1 MSFDLG
7 VPKTPIF
14 FPKEEQIHELW
25 AVFWSVAL
33 ILLFFFRIEDEELY
47 LEFDPDF
54 DWDAYQDSLDSF
66 TTDNRTPITRA
77 FEDGD
82 LEKVA
87 TLLKNGEHDDGFYRH
102 VQYPEYCGISMLEN
116 TMIWACRNGDVEV
129 VNILLNNGA
138 IHVLDDA
145 AIYHY
150 DPHDPLFYACKHG
163 HADVAKV
170 LLAKGAKIKYGMYDE
185 DSTTPLLLACQYGHA
200 DVVNVLL
207 DYGDDVNQNISMI
220 CMCDICKGIKF
231 CRCHTPLYTAW
242 MSAHSSVI
250 KLLKKRGANQD
261 VLW

>member
-1 MSFDLG
+1 MPFDLG

-25 AVFWSVAL
+25 AVFWSVVQ

-47 LEFDPDF
+47 LEFDPNF
-54 DWDAYQDSLDSF
+54 DWKAFQDGLDSF

-102 VQYPEYCGISMLEN
+102 VEYPEYCGISMLEN

-129 VNILLNNGA
+129 VNILLNKGA
-138 IHVLDDA
+138 FLGEGIDQ
-145 AIYHY
+145 Y
-150 DPHDPLFYACKHG
+150 PPLHYACMNG

-170 LLAKGAKIKYGMYDE
+170 LLENGADVKYGVDYWRNGVFK
-185 DSTTPLLLACQYGHA
+185 TNTPLLLACKYGHA

-207 DYGDDVNQNISMI
+207 DNGAEVNENLEKSFYY
-220 CMCDICKGIKF
+220 DPVHDF
-231 CRCHTPLYTAW
+231 SRFNTPLYTAW

-250 KLLKKRGANQD
+250 KLLLDRKANTD